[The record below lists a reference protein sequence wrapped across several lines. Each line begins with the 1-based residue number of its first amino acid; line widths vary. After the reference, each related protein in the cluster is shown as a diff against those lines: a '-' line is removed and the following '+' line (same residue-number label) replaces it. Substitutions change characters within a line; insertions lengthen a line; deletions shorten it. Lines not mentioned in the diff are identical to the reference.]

1 MDDKILKVK
10 KEMKSVIKSKGMTR
24 LEKYNL
30 LRERRNSLSK
40 KERKILLRECRRDY
54 EIWDR
59 FQDIKELITVC
70 LTGLGLIFTVVGILF
85 KDSIGSYIQ
94 FYSLLVMTGIYVC
107 LSILVLMIAQLWRDN
122 SMNVTRQMIDIL
134 EEK

>member
-85 KDSIGSYIQ
+85 KDSIGSHIQ

-107 LSILVLMIAQLWRDN
+107 FSILVLMIAQLWRDN